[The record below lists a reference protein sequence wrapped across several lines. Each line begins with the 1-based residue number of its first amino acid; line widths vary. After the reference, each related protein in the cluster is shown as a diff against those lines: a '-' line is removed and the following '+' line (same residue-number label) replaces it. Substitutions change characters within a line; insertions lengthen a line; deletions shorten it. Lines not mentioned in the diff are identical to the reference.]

1 MINSYKE
8 IEKVLKAARLR
19 VVLKALVNHLFLG
32 ISGALLLSTLLA
44 LVSRV
49 TPIYGVYKG
58 YIITFL
64 CIGIVLAIIVTFGSI
79 PSLKKIAKL
88 VDSFGLKERIATAL
102 ELENEENIY
111 KELLIKDAVKV
122 LKSLNYE
129 EHISIIPKK
138 RLLIVFLS
146 LTLIFGGTFLI
157 PDYQKGEAEKIHA
170 LKIEKKA
177 EEKKI
182 EEMKKQVED
191 NKNLS
196 EDDKKELLTKLE
208 ELKKELKEAKE
219 SIEINKAEE
228 KFAKKLELDKNK
240 NLEKDLE
247 KLAENLK
254 KDESSKELAEALKAG
269 DKDKV
274 KEELD
279 KLKDIAKNLDSKSKE
294 SLKKNL
300 ANSAKSSSST
310 EMKEALNDLSES
322 LESSDENALTKSVD
336 NVKGPVNKA
345 LANKDKNNAVAELQ
359 KQLEGEQQG
368 DKYAQAEANEEG
380 EGSGQNAQGSGQ
392 SGEGNGQGQGNG
404 NGQGQGS
411 GNGNGSE
418 GSGGGAGAGSSGG
431 GGDAGTN
438 PYSSGG
444 IASKDPSEGKEREYE
459 RVFTPN
465 NLGGDG
471 NASNLNGKAGQS
483 GSSES
488 TITNDSNATLGEFKP
503 YNQVIGEYS
512 SKAMENLNSY
522 DIPEGMMEIIK
533 NYFTSLEE

>member
-19 VVLKALVNHLFLG
+19 VVLKTLVNHLLLG
-32 ISGALLLSTLLA
+32 VSGALLLSTLLA
-44 LVSRV
+44 LASRV

-58 YIITFL
+58 YLITFL
-64 CIGIVLAIIVTFGSI
+64 SIGIVLAIIITFGSI
-79 PSLKKIAKL
+79 PSLQKIAKL
-88 VDSFGLKERIATAL
+88 VDSFGLKERIATVL

-111 KELLIKDAVKV
+111 KELLIKDALKV

-157 PDYQKGEAEKIHA
+157 PDYHKGEAEKIHA

-191 NKNLS
+191 NKALS
-196 EDDKKELLTKLE
+196 EDDKKELLSKLE
-208 ELKKELKEAKE
+208 ELKKELKEAKD

-228 KFAKKLELDKNK
+228 KLAKKLELDKNK
-240 NLEKDLE
+240 DLEKDLE

-254 KDESSKELAEALKAG
+254 KDEASKELAEALKAG
-269 DKDKV
+269 DKEKI

-279 KLKDIAKNLDSKSKE
+279 KLKDSAKNLDSKSKE

-300 ANSAKSSSST
+300 ANSAKSSSSA
-310 EMKEALNDLSES
+310 EMKEALNNLSES

-336 NVKGPVNKA
+336 NVKGAVNKA
-345 LANKDKNNAVAELQ
+345 LANKDKNNTVASLQ
-359 KQLEGEQQG
+359 KQLDGEKQG
-368 DKYAQAEANEEG
+368 DNYAQAEANEEG
-380 EGSGQNAQGSGQ
+380 EGSGQNAGEGNGQ
-392 SGEGNGQGQGNG
+392 SGEGNAQGQGNG
-404 NGQGQGS
+404 NGQGNGS
-411 GNGNGSE
+411 GNGSE

-438 PYSSGG
+438 PYSGGG

-459 RVFTPN
+459 TVFTPN